1 MKATA
6 TATLPLLELIERHQA
21 TAQAHEAKCLDPT
34 SDDAEV
40 TRIGE
45 LEREL
50 ALQLL
55 GYPCT
60 TIEQVRLKASY
71 MVSDTQ
77 TNSLRERLHTET
89 DFVDALVQSLLGS

>member
-1 MKATA
+1 MRATA
-6 TATLPLLELIERHQA
+6 TATLPLLELIERHRV
-21 TAQAHEAKCLDPT
+21 TAQAHDAKCLDPT

-40 TRIGE
+40 TRIGD

-77 TNSLRERLHTET
+77 TNSLRERLPSG
-89 DFVDALVQSLLGS
+89 AAPARLLPP